1 MKNTMKVL
9 AAVMAL
15 VMVLALSA
23 AAFAEN
29 GSVSLEQAKQIA
41 LEHAG
46 VKASEASFTKAYQS
60 WDDGRAV
67 YEIEFYV
74 GNTEYDMDV
83 DVNTGRV
90 TDFSTEI
97 HGGYFGTDPDG
108 FYGQGGQGYYG
119 WDDDYDDYYDRDR
132 DFDDCY
138 GWDDD
143 FDDRYGWDR
152 DYDDRYGWDRDYDDF
167 YDWD

>member
-41 LEHAG
+41 LEQAG
-46 VKASEASFTKAYQS
+46 VKASEASFTKAYKD

-97 HGGYFGTDPDG
+97 HGGYGSFGTDPDG
-108 FYGQGGQGYYG
+108 FYGQGNQGYYG
-119 WDDDYDDYYDRDR
+119 RDR

-152 DYDDRYGWDRDYDDF
+152 DYDDF

>member
-9 AAVMAL
+9 AAVIAL

-29 GSVSLEQAKQIA
+29 GSVSLDQAKQIA
-41 LEHAG
+41 LERAG
-46 VKASEASFTKAYQS
+46 VKASEASFTKAYKD

-90 TDFSTEI
+90 TDFSMET
-97 HGGYFGTDPDG
+97 HGGYFGTDHDG
-108 FYGQGGQGYYG
+108 FYGQGNQG
-119 WDDDYDDYYDRDR
+119 
-132 DFDDCY
+132 FY

-152 DYDDRYGWDRDYDDF
+152 DYDDF

>member
-41 LEHAG
+41 LERAG
-46 VKASEASFTKAYQS
+46 VNASEANFTKAYKD

-74 GNTEYDMDV
+74 GNTEYICDIDMNTGAVRHFDV
-83 DVNTGRV
+83 DYVG
-90 TDFSTEI
+90 
-97 HGGYFGTDPDG
+97 FG
-108 FYGQGGQGYYG
+108 
-119 WDDDYDDYYDRDR
+119 W
-132 DFDDCY
+132 
-138 GWDDD
+138 
-143 FDDRYGWDR
+143 
-152 DYDDRYGWDRDYDDF
+152 
-167 YDWD
+167 

>member
-15 VMVLALSA
+15 VMILALSA
-23 AAFAEN
+23 AAFADN
-29 GSVSLEQAKQIA
+29 GPVSLEQAKQIA
-41 LEHAG
+41 LERAG
-46 VKASEASFTKAYQS
+46 VKASEASFTKAYKD

-83 DVNTGRV
+83 DVNTG
-90 TDFSTEI
+90 TD
-97 HGGYFGTDPDG
+97 HDG
-108 FYGQGGQGYYG
+108 FYGQGNQS
-119 WDDDYDDYYDRDR
+119 
-132 DFDDCY
+132 FY

-152 DYDDRYGWDRDYDDF
+152 DYDDF

>member
-1 MKNTMKVL
+1 MKNMMKVL

-23 AAFAEN
+23 AAFADN
-29 GSVSLEQAKQIA
+29 GPVSLEQAKQIA
-41 LEHAG
+41 LERAG
-46 VKASEASFTKAYQS
+46 VNASEANFTKAYQG

-90 TDFSTEI
+90 TDFSMET
-97 HGGYFGTDPDG
+97 HGGYFGMDHDG
-108 FYGQGGQGYYG
+108 FYGQGNQG
-119 WDDDYDDYYDRDR
+119 
-132 DFDDCY
+132 FY

-152 DYDDRYGWDRDYDDF
+152 DYDDF